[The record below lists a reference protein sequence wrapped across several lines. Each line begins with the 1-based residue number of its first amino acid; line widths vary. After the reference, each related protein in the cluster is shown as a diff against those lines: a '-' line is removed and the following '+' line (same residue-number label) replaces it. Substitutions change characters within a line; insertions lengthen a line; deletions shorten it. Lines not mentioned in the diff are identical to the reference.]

1 MVELHLHLDGFA
13 VAPGVWKLA
22 ELQGISLPANNLQE
36 LAKAL
41 IAPPDCRSLNEYL
54 LFRAA

>member
-1 MVELHLHLDGFA
+1 MVELHLHLDGSLSPR
-13 VAPGVWKLA
+13 VVWKLA

-41 IAPPDCRSLNEYL
+41 IAPPDAE
-54 LFRAA
+54 A